1 MEIVARP
8 ERSAGRAGL
17 PIGEDTYMNRWIQ
30 HWQALPVQNR
40 IGAAFC
46 MAALVVIIVIL
57 VFQINGLVTDIYHAM
72 PRH

>member
-1 MEIVARP
+1 M
-8 ERSAGRAGL
+8 
-17 PIGEDTYMNRWIQ
+17 TRWIQ

-40 IGAAFC
+40 IGAALC
-46 MAALVVIIVIL
+46 TVALVVIIVIL